1 VDPATSPILG
11 IRRKWEDGTRAWPGV
26 ELDPESFAAHLSSRL
41 ARATAPV
48 EIDKVH
54 GPDFYLACACAQGN
68 ARAIAAFDA
77 CFLPQVALYLGP
89 LGRGDS
95 FIAEVVQ
102 LVRERL
108 FVAPAGADPKIADY
122 NGMTAIGAWLR
133 VVSVRVALSLL
144 RKEKSRGRAGDAFG
158 ERATGCAP
166 DPELDYIKARYSGE
180 FRDAFQTTVHALDAE
195 QKALLRLHYID
206 GLSVDELGRLFDV
219 HRSTAA
225 RWVERARKQ
234 IVDETRRK
242 LGDRFQMT
250 ASEIDSVLR
259 AIQSELECGLADLLT
274 V

>member
-1 VDPATSPILG
+1 MWD
-11 IRRKWEDGTRAWPGV
+11 EGTRAWPGV
-26 ELDPESFAAHLSSRL
+26 ELDLERFAAHLASRL
-41 ARATAPV
+41 ARATVPV
-48 EIDKVH
+48 GLDEVH

-68 ARAIAAFDA
+68 PRAIAAFDA

-89 LGRGDS
+89 LGRGDA
-95 FIAEVVQ
+95 FVADVVQ

-108 FVAPAGADPKIADY
+108 FVAPLGADPKIADY

-133 VVSVRVALSLL
+133 VVSVRLALSLL
-144 RKEKSRGRAGDAFG
+144 RQEKSRGRGCVGDAFG
-158 ERATGCAP
+158 ERAMVGAP
-166 DPELDYIKARYSGE
+166 DPELDYLKARYAGE
-180 FRDAFQTTVHALDAE
+180 FRLAFQTAVHDLDAE

-206 GLSVDELGRLFDV
+206 GLTVDELGRLFAV

-234 IVDETRRK
+234 IVDETRRR